1 MNKAENSKRTVIF
14 CLILLVFSFI
24 KVIFWRFGDLD
35 EFWNYNMSRSIAIGL
50 VPYRD
55 FNMVQVP
62 LYAFV
67 NAAVLKVSRT
77 LIAYRISCS
86 FLCFALQLL
95 VLKTI
100 SDRTNGFYALPAA
113 LMSLLILGTV
123 SYNTLFMVFAFGIYM
138 LLGRGNTDKRNMAIG
153 ILTALAA
160 LSRQTSGG
168 ILILIVFVILT
179 RQERRARSVLM
190 CVAGGAIPCIL
201 LLIYLLITGSW
212 GAFWDY
218 CLFGL
223 FSFGSGNFLMRAASV
238 PYLLTALTG
247 IVCDIVRL
255 KTDREDALSHLLIGI
270 PVLLMCVPIVDEHA
284 SFAAIWFLVPVA
296 CVIRD
301 KAGKS
306 LTVRMSHITAACCLI
321 AVLIVTF
328 MNVMGNAFC
337 TGYTELKG
345 VLADTALL
353 DDYSVLLAQNREF
366 EEQGRKVTV
375 LSSSAVVLS
384 VMSGRNAPVFDMFIN
399 GNLGTREPLLFVQE
413 VIDDP
418 DAIILM
424 PDDYDTEGWQNPDGI
439 YEYVTSH
446 CEPVASYG
454 RFVWYKPSLLQ

>member
-1 MNKAENSKRTVIF
+1 MNRAEKSKRTVTF
-14 CLILLVFSFI
+14 CLILLVLSFI
-24 KVIFWRFGDLD
+24 KFLFWRFGDLD
-35 EFWNYNMSRSIAIGL
+35 EFWNYNLARSITMGL

-55 FNMVQVP
+55 FNLVLTP
-62 LYAFV
+62 LYSFI
-67 NAAVLKVSRT
+67 NAAVLFVVRT

-86 FLCFALQLL
+86 LICFVLLFLIYKSVC
-95 VLKTI
+95 
-100 SDRTNGFYALPAA
+100 DRTNGHYALPAA
-113 LMSLLILGTV
+113 LIGLVMMGTV
-123 SYNTLFMVFAFGIYM
+123 TYNTLFMVFAFGILA
-138 LLGRGNTDKRNMAIG
+138 LLGRGSTDKRDLIIG
-153 ILTALAA
+153 VLTACAA

-168 ILILIVFVILT
+168 ILIFIVLFILI
-179 RQERRARSVLM
+179 REERRVRPVLM
-190 CVAGGAIPCIL
+190 YVAGGAIPCIML
-201 LLIYLLITGSW
+201 LVYLLVTGSF

-223 FSFGSGNFLMRAASV
+223 FSFGSGNFLIRAAAV
-238 PYLLTALTG
+238 PYLLTALAG
-247 IVCDIVRL
+247 IACDIVRL
-255 KTDREDALSHLLIGI
+255 KTDREDALRHLLIGI

-284 SFAAIWFLVPVA
+284 SFAAIWFLIPAV

-306 LTVRMSHITAACCLI
+306 LTVRISHIAAACCSI
-321 AVLIVTF
+321 AVLTVTF
-328 MNVMGNAFC
+328 VGVMGNAFC

-345 VLADTALL
+345 VPADTALL
-353 DDYSVLLAQNREF
+353 DDYSVLLAQNRVF
-366 EEQGRKVTV
+366 EEKGGKVTV
-375 LSSSAVVLS
+375 LSSSAVILS
-384 VMSGRNAPVFDMFIN
+384 VMSEKTSPVFDMFNN
-399 GNLGTREPLLFVQE
+399 GNFGTRDPLVYVQE